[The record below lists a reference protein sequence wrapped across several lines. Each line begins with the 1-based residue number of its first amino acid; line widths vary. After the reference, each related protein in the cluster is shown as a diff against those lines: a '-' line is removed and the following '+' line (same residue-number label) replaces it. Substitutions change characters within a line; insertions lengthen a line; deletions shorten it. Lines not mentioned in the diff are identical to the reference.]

1 LCTSDQG
8 TPQLRSATLM
18 HSMSIEDPRRAGRP
32 TWIEVNLDQI
42 AANVRAVSRIVGT
55 HCRIMAVVK
64 ANGYGHGAEMIAE
77 SAIAAG
83 ANSLAVATVD
93 EGILLRRSGIR
104 APILVLSPIAP
115 GEVRRALEFDLSL
128 TIATRE
134 MAEIAASESARLGGD
149 AAEVHLK
156 LDSGMHRY
164 GTEPSGLLAVAR
176 FVHSAN
182 GLHLAGVY
190 THFADADATDLEFT
204 DEQMGVFQEFIA
216 TLSAEGIAPGF
227 VHASNSAALLAHPR
241 FHLNMVRLG
250 IALYGLPPSLEFRL
264 PGEIKPALSLKST
277 VCRVIELEPGD
288 TVSYGRTYRAGTREH
303 AALVPVGY
311 ADGLRRDLSNRG
323 EMAIQG
329 TRVPII
335 GRVCMDQTVV
345 KVVEEEPAH
354 LGDMV
359 DVIGTGDANELTF
372 TEVARELDTIP
383 YELVTGLS
391 IRIPRYYWRG
401 GRIVACRDLQG
412 LNVFDTAPTAER

>member
-1 LCTSDQG
+1 
-8 TPQLRSATLM
+8 M
-18 HSMSIEDPRRAGRP
+18 IIEDPRLMGRP

-55 HCRIMAVVK
+55 QCRIMAVVK
-64 ANGYGHGAEMIAE
+64 ANAYGHGAEMVAE

-83 ANSLAVATVD
+83 AHALAVATVD
-93 EGILLRRSGIR
+93 EGILLRRSGTQ

-115 GEVRRALEFDLSL
+115 GEVRRALEFGLSL
-128 TIATRE
+128 TIATPE
-134 MAEIAASESARLGGD
+134 MAQIAASESAHLGGD

-164 GTEPSGLLAVAR
+164 GAEPSGLLSVAR

-182 GLHLAGVY
+182 VLRLAGVY
-190 THFADADATDLEFT
+190 THFADADAGDLGFT
-204 DEQMGVFQEFIA
+204 DEQMGVFQEFLA
-216 TLSAEGIAPGF
+216 TLAAEGIVPEF
-227 VHASNSAALLAHPR
+227 VHASNSAALLGHPR

-250 IALYGLPPSLEFRL
+250 IALYGLPPSLDFHL
-264 PGEIKPALSLKST
+264 PEEIQPALSLKST
-277 VCRVIELEPGD
+277 VARVIELEPGD
-288 TVSYGRTYRAGTREH
+288 TVSYGRTYRAKTREH

-323 EMAIQG
+323 KMAIQG

-345 KVVEEEPAH
+345 KLVEEEPAQP
-354 LGDMV
+354 GGVV
-359 DVIGTGDANELTF
+359 DVVGTGEANEPSF

-401 GRIVACRDLQG
+401 GRIVARRDLHG
-412 LNVFDTAPTAER
+412 LTLYDVTPTAER